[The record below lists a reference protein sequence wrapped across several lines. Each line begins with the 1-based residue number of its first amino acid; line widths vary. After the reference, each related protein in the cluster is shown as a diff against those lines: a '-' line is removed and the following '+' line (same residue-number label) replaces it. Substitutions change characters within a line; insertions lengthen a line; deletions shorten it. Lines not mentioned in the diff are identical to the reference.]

1 MTTGGVDGVSERGP
15 WPDGLCRGRHAE
27 AAALEY
33 EQFQGAIEAGR
44 GSAGSVGGACLT
56 AEPRVKLAAL
66 LSGDPGGTA
75 GPPGD
80 AEWAEV
86 G

>member
-1 MTTGGVDGVSERGP
+1 MTTGRVDGVSERGP

-33 EQFQGAIEAGR
+33 EQFQEAIEAG

-56 AEPRVKLAAL
+56 AEQRVKLAAL
-66 LSGDPGGTA
+66 LLGDPGGTA
-75 GPPGD
+75 GSPGD
-80 AEWAEV
+80 AE
-86 G
+86 